1 MTAGTTFGKPVLRRE
16 DGRFLKGKGVY
27 VPDVV
32 LPGTAEAVVV
42 RSPHAHALIRD
53 LDVSE
58 ATVAPGVVAVVTARD
73 LSDTGVYRPYHKSP
87 PAFAD
92 LLQPLEKGH
101 DVPLLAAERVR
112 RVGEPVALVVAENRY
127 LAEDA
132 AGLVRVDY
140 EPLEPVVDAEAGLR
154 PDAPVIHEELGD
166 NVQSRVRVA
175 VGDPEGAMAAADHTA
190 TFRFTIRRQIGSPLG
205 PRAVLARFDPEE
217 RRLAVWSATQM
228 QHLARKVIG
237 GILGLAEDRIRVVC
251 PDMGGSFG
259 GGVYYEDILIP
270 YLARRIGRP
279 VRWVE
284 DRRENLVNAR
294 HARDQTHDV
303 EVGFDSRGRV
313 LALRDRILVDMGIAN
328 FYGLVVPYNTISH
341 LKSQYRIDNYEA
353 EATCVITN
361 KTPNAPARGAGR
373 VTAAFVIER
382 VLERVARRLDLDP
395 AEVRRINLIPSDA
408 MPFDTGV
415 PYRDGKP
422 SVYDSGDFP
431 AQLEMALEGIGY
443 HDFRARQARLRA
455 EGRCVGI
462 GIAAH
467 MEGTGFGPPE
477 SAIVRVD
484 GSGGVTILSGS
495 NNHGQSHETT
505 LAQVCADVLGVD
517 IDTITLRDGDTA
529 LIRHGGGT
537 FASRTAVTGS
547 MAVTGAAGKL
557 RQKAIEIAARLHGL
571 DAGGLTVIRGVIRD
585 GSTRIMTLADVARV
599 AGDEAGDLA
608 RPAVEACLEAIDSF
622 ASPTVTWASGTHV
635 VTLEVDRD
643 TGHVKLE
650 RYVIAHDAGNIIN
663 PAVVEGQIVGG
674 VVHGIGNA
682 LSEEAI
688 YDEAGNVLTSSFTD
702 YRLPRAID
710 VPPIEVLH
718 QEFPSALNE
727 LGIKGCGEGG
737 TVGAPAAIVNA
748 VEDALRPLDLRI
760 TEMPLQPEKL
770 LRYIHEAEAASRM
783 AGPQRSLTSSPTDR
797 TTGNSA

>member
-1 MTAGTTFGKPVLRRE
+1 MTAPTTFGKPVLRRE
-16 DGRFLKGKGVY
+16 DSRFLKGKGVY
-27 VPDVV
+27 VPDVK
-32 LPGTAEAVVV
+32 LPGAAEAVVV

-53 LDVSE
+53 PDVSE
-58 ATVAPGVVAVVTARD
+58 AAAAPGVIAVITARD
-73 LSDTGVYRPYHKSP
+73 LTDTGVYRPYHKSP
-87 PAFAD
+87 PAFSD

-132 AGLVRVDY
+132 AGLVRIDY
-140 EPLEPVVDAEAGLR
+140 EPLEPVLDAEAGLR
-154 PDAPVIHEELGD
+154 PEAPVIHEELGD
-166 NVQSRVRVA
+166 NVQSRVRVE
-175 VGDPEGAMAAADHTA
+175 VGDPEGAIAAADHTA

-217 RRLAVWSATQM
+217 GRLDVWSATQM

-284 DRRENLVNAR
+284 DRTENLVNAR
-294 HARDQTHDV
+294 HARDQIHEV
-303 EVGFDSRGRV
+303 EVGFDDRGRV

-382 VLERVARRLDLDP
+382 VLDRVARRLDLDP

-431 AQLEMALEGIGY
+431 AQFEMALEGIGY
-443 HDFRARQARLRA
+443 QQFRARQARLRA
-455 EGRCVGI
+455 EGRHVGI

-484 GSGGVTILSGS
+484 GTGAVTILSGS

-505 LAQVCADVLGVD
+505 LAQVCADALGVN

-547 MAVTGAAGKL
+547 MAVAGAATRL
-557 RQKAIEIAARLHGL
+557 RQKAIGLAARLHGL
-571 DAGGLTVIRGVIRD
+571 DAGGLTVVGGVIRD
-585 GSTRIMTLADVARV
+585 GSGARITTLAEVART
-599 AGDEAGDLA
+599 AGNGALPGKEA
-608 RPAVEACLEAIDSF
+608 RLEATGSF
-622 ASPTVTWASGTHV
+622 ASPTVTWASGTHA
-635 VTLEVDRD
+635 VTVEVDRD

-688 YDEAGNVLTSSFTD
+688 YDEAGNLLTGSFTD

-718 QEFPSALNE
+718 QEFPSALND

-770 LRYIHEAEAASRM
+770 LRYIHEAETAA
-783 AGPQRSLTSSPTDR
+783 PQD
-797 TTGNSA
+797 G

>member
-1 MTAGTTFGKPVLRRE
+1 MTAAKNFGKPILRRE
-16 DGRFLKGKGVY
+16 DSRFLKGRGIFVS
-27 VPDVV
+27 DIEA
-32 LPGTAEAVVV
+32 PGTAEAAIL
-42 RSPHAHALIRD
+42 RSPHAHALVRD

-58 ATVAPGVVAVVTARD
+58 ALASPGVVAIVTARD
-73 LSDTGVYRPYHKSP
+73 LTDTGIYRPYHKSP

-92 LLQPLEKGH
+92 LLNQLEKGH
-101 DVPLLAAERVR
+101 DVPLLAGGRVR
-112 RVGEPVALVVAENRY
+112 RVGEPIAVVVAEDRY

-132 AGLVRVDY
+132 ARLVGIDY
-140 EPLEPVVDAEAGLR
+140 EPLEPVLDPEAGLR
-154 PDAPVIHEELGD
+154 PGAPVIHDELGD
-166 NVQSRVRVA
+166 NVQSRVRMST
-175 VGDPEGAMAAADHTA
+175 GDPEEALAEADHSA

-205 PRAVLARFDPEE
+205 TRAVLARYEAAE
-217 RRLAVWSATQM
+217 GLTVWSATQM

-237 GILGLAEDRIRVVC
+237 GILGLAEDRIRVIC

-270 YLARRIGRP
+270 YVARRIGRP

-284 DRRENLVNAR
+284 DRAENLVNAR
-294 HARDQTHDV
+294 HARDQVHDV
-303 EVGFDSRGRV
+303 EVGFDNRGRI

-341 LKSQYRIDNYEA
+341 LPSQYRIENYEA

-382 VLERVARRLDLDP
+382 VLERIARQLEIDP
-395 AEVRRINLIPSDA
+395 ADVRRVNLIPSDA
-408 MPFDTGV
+408 MPYNTGV
-415 PYRDGKP
+415 PYRDGNP

-431 AQLEMALEGIGY
+431 AQFEMALQAIGY
-443 HDFRARQARLRA
+443 QDFRVRQERLRA
-455 EGRCVGI
+455 EGRHVGI

-467 MEGTGFGPPE
+467 VEGTGFGPPE

-484 GSGGVTILSGS
+484 GAGQVTILSGS

-505 LAQVCADVLGVD
+505 LAQVCADALGVD
-517 IDTITLRDGDTA
+517 IGTITLQDGDTA
-529 LIRHGGGT
+529 LIGQGGGT

-547 MAVTGAAGKL
+547 MAVAGAARKL
-557 RQKAIEIAARLHGL
+557 RRKAIRIAARRFGV
-571 DAGGLTVIRGVIRD
+571 DARQLTIIDGAIRD
-585 GSTRIMTLADVARV
+585 GSGSRVTTLAEVARI
-599 AGDEAGDLA
+599 AGKEPGGQPSDCPGPSD
-608 RPAVEACLEAIDSF
+608 VEASLEATDLF

-635 VTLEVDRD
+635 VILEVDRD
-643 TGHVKLE
+643 TGQVTLE
-650 RYVIAHDAGNIIN
+650 RYVIVHDAGNIIN

-688 YDEAGNVLTSSFTD
+688 YDGAGNLITNSFVD
-702 YRLPRAID
+702 YRLPRAQD
-710 VPPIEVLH
+710 VPPIEVHH
-718 QEFPSALNE
+718 QEFPSLLND

-748 VEDALRPLDLRI
+748 VEDALQPLDLRV
-760 TEMPLQPEKL
+760 TELPLQPEKL
-770 LRYIHEAEAASRM
+770 LRYIHEAEQRPHT
-783 AGPQRSLTSSPTDR
+783 AGRRDS
-797 TTGNSA
+797 

>member
-1 MTAGTTFGKPVLRRE
+1 MSVEPSFGTSVRRRE
-16 DGRFLKGKGVY
+16 DDRFLAGKARYIADVRL
-27 VPDVV
+27 PDT
-32 LPGTAEAVVV
+32 LEAVIK
-42 RSPHAHALIRD
+42 RSPHAHAGIRSI
-53 LDVSE
+53 DVS
-58 ATVAPGVVAVVTARD
+58 AARRAPGVVDVITAGD
-73 LSDTGVYRPYHKSP
+73 LTDVGVYRPYHRSP
-87 PAFAD
+87 AAFAD
-92 LLQPLEKGH
+92 LLQPLEKAH
-101 DVPLLAAERVR
+101 DVPLLAGDRVR
-112 RVGEPVALVVAENRY
+112 RVGEPIALVVAEDRY

-132 AGLVRVDY
+132 ERLIRIDY
-140 EPLEPVVDAEAGLR
+140 DVLAPVLDPEAGLD
-154 PDAPVIHEELGD
+154 PDAPVIHAELGD
-166 NVQSRVRVA
+166 NVQSRVSVA
-175 VGDPEGAMAAADHTA
+175 VGDADRALAAAEHTA
-190 TFRFTIRRQIGSPLG
+190 AFRFTIRRQIGSPLG
-205 PRAVLARFDPEE
+205 PRGVLARFDPAEDG
-217 RRLAVWSATQM
+217 LTVWSATQM

-237 GILGLAEDRIRVVC
+237 GILGLAEDRVRVIC

-279 VRWVE
+279 VRWIE
-284 DRRENLVNAR
+284 DRTENLVNAR
-294 HARDQTHDV
+294 HARDQIHDV
-303 EVGFDSRGRV
+303 EVGFDRRGRV
-313 LALRDRILVDMGIAN
+313 LALRDRFLVDMGIAN

-341 LKSQYRIDNYEA
+341 LRSQYRIDDYQA

-382 VLERVARRLDLDP
+382 VMERVARRLDLDP
-395 AEVRRINLIPSDA
+395 AEVRRINLIPVDA

-415 PYRDGKP
+415 PYRDGNP

-431 AQLEMALEGIGY
+431 AQFEMAMQAIGY
-443 HDFRARQARLRA
+443 RDFRARQARLRA
-455 EGRCVGI
+455 EGRHVGI
-462 GIAAH
+462 GISAH

-484 GSGGVTILSGS
+484 GSGAVTILSGS

-505 LAQVCADVLGVD
+505 LAQVCADALGVD

-529 LIRHGGGT
+529 LIRQGGGT

-547 MAVTGAAGKL
+547 MAVAGAAAKL
-557 RQKAIEIAARLHGL
+557 RRKAIEIAARLHGV
-571 DAGGLTVIRGVIRD
+571 DAAGLTVIGGVIRD
-585 GSTRIMTLADVARV
+585 GAGARITTLAEVARS
-599 AGDEAGDLA
+599 AGDRAPPGG
-608 RPAVEACLEAIDSF
+608 EACLEAIDSF
-622 ASPTVTWASGTHV
+622 ASPTVTWASGTHA

-682 LSEEAI
+682 LSEEAV
-688 YDEAGNVLTSSFTD
+688 YDEAGNPLTGSFAD

-718 QEFPSALNE
+718 QEFPSPLNE

-737 TVGAPAAIVNA
+737 TVGAPAAIINA
-748 VEDALRPLDLRI
+748 IEDALRPLDLRI

-770 LRYIHEAEAASRM
+770 LRAIRVAS
-783 AGPQRSLTSSPTDR
+783 G
-797 TTGNSA
+797 

>member
-1 MTAGTTFGKPVLRRE
+1 MTRSPSFGKPVLRRE
-16 DGRFLKGKGVY
+16 DERFLKGTACFVSDIRL
-27 VPDVV
+27 PDI
-32 LPGTAEAVVV
+32 LEAVVK
-42 RSPHAHALIRD
+42 RSPHAHALIRSI
-53 LDVSE
+53 DVS
-58 ATVAPGVVAVVTARD
+58 AALRAPGVVDVVTAAD
-73 LSDTGVYRPYHKSP
+73 LTDVGTYRPYHRSP
-87 PAFAD
+87 AAFAD
-92 LLQPLEKGH
+92 LLLPVEKAH
-101 DVPLLAAERVR
+101 DVPLLAGERVR
-112 RVGEPVALVVAENRY
+112 RVGEPIALVVAENRY

-132 AGLVRVDY
+132 ERLISIDY
-140 EPLEPVVDAEAGLR
+140 EPLDPVLDPESGLH
-154 PDAPVIHEELGD
+154 PDAPVIHDELGN
-166 NVQSRVRVA
+166 NVQSRVSVA
-175 VGDPEGAMAAADHTA
+175 VGDVDVALGTAEHTA
-190 TFRFTIRRQIGSPLG
+190 AFRFTIRRQIGSPLG
-205 PRAVLARFDPEE
+205 TRAVLARFDPESDE
-217 RRLAVWSATQM
+217 LTVWSATQM

-237 GILGLAEDRIRVVC
+237 GILGLAEDRIRVIC

-279 VRWVE
+279 VRWIE
-284 DRRENLVNAR
+284 DRAENLVNAR
-294 HARDQTHDV
+294 HARDQIHDV
-303 EVGFDSRGRV
+303 EAGFDRRGRI

-341 LKSQYRIDNYEA
+341 LRSQYRIDNYEA

-431 AQLEMALEGIGY
+431 AQLEMALEAIGY
-443 HDFRARQARLRA
+443 EDFRTRQAGSRA
-455 EGRCVGI
+455 EGRHVGI

-477 SAIVRVD
+477 GAIVRVD
-484 GSGGVTILSGS
+484 GTGAVTILSGS

-505 LAQVCADVLGVD
+505 LAQVCADALGVD
-517 IDTITLRDGDTA
+517 IDSISLRDGDTA
-529 LIRHGGGT
+529 LISQGGGT

-547 MAVTGAAGKL
+547 MAIDGAARKL
-557 RQKAIEIAARLHGL
+557 RDKAIGIAARIHGL
-571 DAGGLTVIRGVIRD
+571 DPSLLTIVDGAVRD
-585 GSTRIMTLADVARV
+585 GSGREIMTLAEVARTGHRIPG
-599 AGDEAGDLA
+599 ADSSQGTEAG
-608 RPAVEACLEAIDSF
+608 LEAINYF
-622 ASPTVTWASGTHV
+622 ASPTVTWSSGTHIATV
-635 VTLEVDRD
+635 EVDRD
-643 TGHVKLE
+643 TGHVTLD
-650 RYVIAHDAGNIIN
+650 RYVIVHDAGNIIN

-688 YDEAGNVLTSSFTD
+688 YDEVGNLQTSSFVD
-702 YRLPRAID
+702 YRLPRALD
-710 VPPIEVLH
+710 VPPIEVHH
-718 QEFPSALNE
+718 QEFPTPLNE

-748 VEDALRPLDLRI
+748 VEDALHPLDLRI

-770 LRYIHEAEAASRM
+770 LRYIRTAEAA
-783 AGPQRSLTSSPTDR
+783 A
-797 TTGNSA
+797 SALRRRFGLGEC

>member
-1 MTAGTTFGKPVLRRE
+1 MTAPTTFGKPVLRRE
-16 DGRFLKGKGVY
+16 DSRFLKGKGVY
-27 VPDVV
+27 VPDVA

-58 ATVAPGVVAVVTARD
+58 ASAAPGVVAVIAARD
-73 LSDTGVYRPYHKSP
+73 LTDTGVYRPYHKSP

-112 RVGEPVALVVAENRY
+112 RVGEPVALVVAESRY

-140 EPLEPVVDAEAGLR
+140 ERLEPVLDAEAGLR

-166 NVQSRVRVA
+166 NVQSRVKVE

-205 PRAVLARFDPEE
+205 TRAVLARLDPEE
-217 RRLAVWSATQM
+217 GRLDVWSATQM

-237 GILGLAEDRIRVVC
+237 GILGLAEDSIRVVC

-270 YLARRIGRP
+270 YLARRLGRP
-279 VRWVE
+279 VRWTE

-294 HARDQTHDV
+294 HARDQIHDV
-303 EVGFDSRGRV
+303 EVGFDDRGRL

-341 LKSQYRIDNYEA
+341 LRSQYRIDNYEA

-382 VLERVARRLDLDP
+382 VLDRVARRLDLDP
-395 AEVRRINLIPSDA
+395 AEVRRTNLIPSDA

-431 AQLEMALEGIGY
+431 AQFEMALEGIGY
-443 HDFRARQARLRA
+443 QQFRARQARLRA
-455 EGRCVGI
+455 EGRHVGI

-484 GSGGVTILSGS
+484 GSGDVTILSGS

-505 LAQVCADVLGVD
+505 LAQVCADALGVD
-517 IDTITLRDGDTA
+517 IDTISLRDGDTA

-547 MAVTGAAGKL
+547 MAVAGAATRL
-557 RQKAIEIAARLHGL
+557 RQKAIGLAARLHGL
-571 DAGGLTVIRGVIRD
+571 DAGGLTVVGGVIRD
-585 GSTRIMTLADVARV
+585 GSGARITTLAEVART
-599 AGDEAGDLA
+599 AGNGALPGKET
-608 RPAVEACLEAIDSF
+608 RLEATGSF
-622 ASPTVTWASGTHV
+622 ASPTVTWASGTHA
-635 VTLEVDRD
+635 VTVEVDRD

-688 YDEAGNVLTSSFTD
+688 YDDAGNLLTAGFTD
-702 YRLPRAID
+702 YRLPKAID

-718 QEFPSALNE
+718 QEFPSALND

-770 LRYIHEAEAASRM
+770 LRYIHEAETAA
-783 AGPQRSLTSSPTDR
+783 PQD
-797 TTGNSA
+797 G

>member
-1 MTAGTTFGKPVLRRE
+1 MRNGATFGRPVLRRE
-16 DGRFLKGKGVY
+16 DSRFLKGKGVY
-27 VPDVV
+27 VPDVR
-32 LPGTAEAVVV
+32 LPDTAEAVVN
-42 RSPHAHALIRD
+42 RSPHAHALIRHVD
-53 LDVSE
+53 ISE
-58 ATVAPGVVAVVTARD
+58 AAVAPGVVAVITADD
-73 LSDTGVYRPYHKSP
+73 LTDTGVYRPYHKSP
-87 PAFAD
+87 PAFAN

-101 DVPLLAAERVR
+101 DVPLLASGRVR
-112 RVGEPVALVVAENRY
+112 RVGEPVALVVAEDRY

-132 AGLVRVDY
+132 AGLIRVDY
-140 EPLEPVVDAEAGLR
+140 EPLEPVLDPESGLR
-154 PDAPVIHEELGD
+154 PEAPVIHDELGN
-166 NVQSRVRVA
+166 NVQSRVRVV
-175 VGDPEGAMAAADHTA
+175 VGDPEGAMAAADYTA
-190 TFRFTIRRQIGSPLG
+190 RFRFTVRRQIGSPLG
-205 PRAVLARFDPEE
+205 PRAVLARFDPVEG
-217 RRLAVWSATQM
+217 LTVWSATQM

-237 GILGLAEDRIRVVC
+237 GILGLAEDRIRVIC

-270 YLARRIGRP
+270 YLARRVGRP

-284 DRRENLVNAR
+284 DRTENLVNAR
-294 HARDQTHDV
+294 HARDQVHDV
-303 EVGFDSRGRV
+303 EVGFDSRGRL

-353 EATCVITN
+353 AATCVITN

-395 AEVRRINLIPSDA
+395 ADVRRVNLIPADA

-431 AQLEMALEGIGY
+431 AQLEMALEAIGY
-443 HDFRARQARLRA
+443 QEFRARQARLRA
-455 EGRCVGI
+455 EGRHVGI

-484 GSGGVTILSGS
+484 GSGAVTILSGS

-505 LAQVCADVLGVD
+505 LAQVCADALGVD
-517 IDTITLRDGDTA
+517 IDMISLRDGDTA
-529 LIRHGGGT
+529 LIRQGGGT

-547 MAVTGAAGKL
+547 MAVARAARKL
-557 RQKAIEIAARLHGL
+557 REKAIEIAARLHGVE
-571 DAGGLTVIRGVIRD
+571 AAGLTVVGGVIRD
-585 GSTRIMTLADVARV
+585 GAGARITTLA
-599 AGDEAGDLA
+599 ELA
-608 RPAVEACLEAIDSF
+608 RTTGYGERPGGKAGLEAMDSF

-643 TGHVKLE
+643 TGQVQLE

-682 LSEEAI
+682 LSEEAV
-688 YDEAGNVLTSSFTD
+688 YDEAGNLLSGSFVD

-710 VPPIEVLH
+710 VPPIEVHH
-718 QEFPSALNE
+718 QEFPSGLND

-737 TVGAPAAIVNA
+737 TVGAPAAIANA

-770 LRYIHEAEAASRM
+770 LRYIHQAEAAARQGQE
-783 AGPQRSLTSSPTDR
+783 A
-797 TTGNSA
+797 

>member
-1 MTAGTTFGKPVLRRE
+1 MTVATTFGKPILRRE
-16 DGRFLKGKGVY
+16 DSRFLKGQGIFVSDIE
-27 VPDVV
+27 V
-32 LPGTAEAVVV
+32 PGTAEAAIL
-42 RSPHAHALIRD
+42 RSSRAHALIKN

-58 ATVAPGVVAVVTARD
+58 ALASPGVVAIVTAHD
-73 LSDTGVYRPYHKSP
+73 LTDTGTYRPYHKSP

-92 LLQPLEKGH
+92 LLNPLEKGH
-101 DVPLLAAERVR
+101 DVPLLAGDRVR
-112 RVGEPVALVVAENRY
+112 RVGEPIAVVVAEDRY

-132 AGLVRVDY
+132 ARLVGIDY
-140 EPLEPVVDAEAGLR
+140 EPLEPVLDPEAGLR
-154 PDAPVIHEELGD
+154 PGAPVIHDELGD
-166 NVQSRVRVA
+166 NVQSRVRMST
-175 VGDPEGAMAAADHTA
+175 GDPEKAIAEADHSA
-190 TFRFTIRRQIGSPLG
+190 AFRFTIRRQIGSPLG
-205 PRAVLARFDPEE
+205 TRAVLARYEAGE
-217 RRLAVWSATQM
+217 GLTVWSATQM

-237 GILGLAEDRIRVVC
+237 GILGLAEDRVRVIC

-270 YLARRIGRP
+270 YVARRIGRP

-284 DRRENLVNAR
+284 DRAENLVNAR
-294 HARDQTHDV
+294 HARDQIHDV
-303 EVGFDSRGRV
+303 EVGFDNQGRI

-341 LKSQYRIDNYEA
+341 LPSQYRIENYEA

-382 VLERVARRLDLDP
+382 VLERIARQLEIDP
-395 AEVRRINLIPSDA
+395 ADVRRVNLIPSDA
-408 MPFDTGV
+408 MPYNTGV
-415 PYRDGKP
+415 PYRDGNP

-431 AQLEMALEGIGY
+431 AQFEMALQAIRY
-443 HDFRARQARLRA
+443 QDFRIRQERLRA
-455 EGRCVGI
+455 EDLHVGI

-467 MEGTGFGPPE
+467 VEGTGFGPPE

-484 GSGGVTILSGS
+484 GAGQVTILSGS

-505 LAQVCADVLGVD
+505 LAQVCADALGVD
-517 IDTITLRDGDTA
+517 IGTISLQDGDTA
-529 LIRHGGGT
+529 LIGQGGGT

-547 MAVTGAAGKL
+547 MAVAGAARKL
-557 RQKAIEIAARLHGL
+557 RRKAIRIAARRFGV
-571 DAGGLTVIRGVIRD
+571 DARRLTIADGAIRD
-585 GSTRIMTLADVARV
+585 GSGSRVTTLAEVARIV
-599 AGDEAGDLA
+599 GKEPGGQPSDCPG
-608 RPAVEACLEAIDSF
+608 PSGVEASLEAMDLF

-635 VTLEVDRD
+635 VVLEVDRD

-650 RYVIAHDAGNIIN
+650 RYVIVHDAGNIIN

-688 YDEAGNVLTSSFTD
+688 YDGAGNLITTSFVD
-702 YRLPRAID
+702 YRLPRAQDI
-710 VPPIEVLH
+710 PPIEVHH
-718 QEFPSALNE
+718 QEFPSLLND

-748 VEDALRPLDLRI
+748 VEDALHPLDLRI
-760 TEMPLQPEKL
+760 TELPLQPEKL
-770 LRYIHEAEAASRM
+770 LRYIHEAE
-783 AGPQRSLTSSPTDR
+783 RSARIGRPT
-797 TTGNSA
+797 GS

>member
-1 MTAGTTFGKPVLRRE
+1 MRAGATFGRPVLRRE

-27 VPDVV
+27 VPDVR
-32 LPGTAEAVVV
+32 LPDTAEAVVK
-42 RSPHAHALIRD
+42 RSPHAHALIRHID
-53 LDVSE
+53 ISE
-58 ATVAPGVVAVVTARD
+58 AAAAPGVVAVITADD
-73 LSDTGVYRPYHKSP
+73 LTDTGVYRPYHKSP
-87 PAFAD
+87 PAFAN

-101 DVPLLAAERVR
+101 DVPLLAAGRVR

-132 AGLVRVDY
+132 AGLIRVDY
-140 EPLEPVVDAEAGLR
+140 EPLDPVLDPEAGLR
-154 PDAPVIHEELGD
+154 PEAPVIHDELGD
-166 NVQSRVRVA
+166 NVQSRVGVA
-175 VGDPEGAMAAADHTA
+175 VGDPAGAMAAADHTA
-190 TFRFTIRRQIGSPLG
+190 RFRFTIRRQIGSPLG
-205 PRAVLARFDPEE
+205 PRAVLARFDPVEG
-217 RRLAVWSATQM
+217 LTVWSATQM

-237 GILGLAEDRIRVVC
+237 GILGLAENRIRVIC

-284 DRRENLVNAR
+284 DRTENLVNAR
-294 HARDQTHDV
+294 HARDQVHDV
-303 EVGFDSRGRV
+303 DVGFDDQGRV

-395 AEVRRINLIPSDA
+395 ADVRRINLIPADA

-431 AQLEMALEGIGY
+431 AQLEMALEAIGY
-443 HDFRARQARLRA
+443 QEFRARQARLRA
-455 EGRCVGI
+455 EGRHVGI

-484 GSGGVTILSGS
+484 GSGAVTILSGS

-505 LAQVCADVLGVD
+505 LAQVCADALGVD
-517 IDTITLRDGDTA
+517 IETISLRDGDTA
-529 LIRHGGGT
+529 LIRQGGGT

-547 MAVTGAAGKL
+547 MAVAGAARKL
-557 RQKAIEIAARLHGL
+557 RKKATEMAAHLHGVEV
-571 DAGGLTVIRGVIRD
+571 DELTVTGGVIRD
-585 GSTRIMTLADVARV
+585 GAGARITTLAEVARTTGDGGR
-599 AGDEAGDLA
+599 AGGRAG
-608 RPAVEACLEAIDSF
+608 LEATDSF
-622 ASPTVTWASGTHV
+622 ASPTVTWASGTHA

-643 TGHVKLE
+643 TGQVKLE

-682 LSEEAI
+682 LSEEAV
-688 YDEAGNVLTSSFTD
+688 YDEAGNLLSGSFVD

-710 VPPIEVLH
+710 VPPIEVHH
-718 QEFPSALNE
+718 QEFPSGLND

-737 TVGAPAAIVNA
+737 TVGAPAAIANA

-770 LRYIHEAEAASRM
+770 LRYIHQAEAARQVQE
-783 AGPQRSLTSSPTDR
+783 A
-797 TTGNSA
+797 

>member
-1 MTAGTTFGKPVLRRE
+1 MTARTTFGRPILRRE
-16 DGRFLKGKGVY
+16 DSRFLKGKGVY
-27 VPDVV
+27 VPDIG
-32 LPGTAEAVVV
+32 LPGTAEAVVK

-58 ATVAPGVVAVVTARD
+58 AAAAPGVVAVITARD
-73 LSDTGVYRPYHKSP
+73 LTDTGIYRPYHKSP
-87 PAFAD
+87 AAFAD
-92 LLQPLEKGH
+92 LLKPLEKGH
-101 DVPLLAAERVR
+101 DVPLLAAGRVR
-112 RVGEPVALVVAENRY
+112 RVGEPIALVAAENRY

-132 AGLVRVDY
+132 AGLIRVDY
-140 EPLEPVVDAEAGLR
+140 EPLEPVLDPEAGLR
-154 PDAPVIHEELGD
+154 PGAPVIHEELGD
-166 NVQSRVRVA
+166 NVQSRVRA
-175 VGDPEGAMAAADHTA
+175 ATGDPEGAMATADHTA

-217 RRLAVWSATQM
+217 GLTVWSATQM

-237 GILGLAEDRIRVVC
+237 GILEMAEDRIRVIC

-279 VRWVE
+279 VRWIE
-284 DRRENLVNAR
+284 DRTENLVNAR
-294 HARDQTHDV
+294 HARDQVHDV

-341 LKSQYRIDNYEA
+341 LRSQYRIDNYEA
-353 EATCVITN
+353 QATCVITN

-395 AEVRRINLIPSDA
+395 ADVRRINLIPSDA

-431 AQLEMALEGIGY
+431 AQLEMALEAIGY
-443 HDFRARQARLRA
+443 EEFRARQARLRA
-455 EGRCVGI
+455 EGRHVGI

-484 GSGGVTILSGS
+484 GSGAVTILCGS

-505 LAQVCADVLGVD
+505 LAQVCADALGVD
-517 IDTITLRDGDTA
+517 IDTISLRDGDTA
-529 LIRHGGGT
+529 LIRQGGGT

-547 MAVTGAAGKL
+547 MAVAGAAGKL
-557 RQKAIEIAARLHGL
+557 RQKAIDIAARLHGL
-571 DAGGLTVIRGVIRD
+571 DAGGLTVIGGVIRD
-585 GSTRIMTLADVARV
+585 GAGTRITTLAEVAR
-599 AGDEAGDLA
+599 APGDEVGVRAPPDREA
-608 RPAVEACLEAIDSF
+608 RLDAIDSF
-622 ASPTVTWASGTHV
+622 ASPTVTWASGTHI

-643 TGHVKLE
+643 TGHVALD

-682 LSEEAI
+682 LSEEAV
-688 YDEAGNVLTSSFTD
+688 YDEAGNLLTSSFVD
-702 YRLPRAID
+702 YRLPRAVD
-710 VPPIEVLH
+710 VPPIEVRH
-718 QEFPSALNE
+718 QEFPSPLNE

-770 LRYIHEAEAASRM
+770 LRCIREAEAAART
-783 AGPQRSLTSSPTDR
+783 AG
-797 TTGNSA
+797 

>member
-1 MTAGTTFGKPVLRRE
+1 MTARKTFGKPILRRE

-27 VPDVV
+27 VPDVR

-53 LDVSE
+53 IDVSE
-58 ATVAPGVVAVVTARD
+58 AAAAPGVVAVITARD
-73 LSDTGVYRPYHKSP
+73 LTDTGVYRPYHKSP

-140 EPLEPVVDAEAGLR
+140 EPLEPVLDAEAGLR
-154 PDAPVIHEELGD
+154 SDAPVIHEELGD
-166 NVQSRVRVA
+166 NVQSRVRVE
-175 VGDPEGAMAAADHTA
+175 VGEPEVAMAAADHTA
-190 TFRFTIRRQIGSPLG
+190 AFRFTIRRQIGSPLG
-205 PRAVLARFDPEE
+205 TRAVLARFDPEE
-217 RRLAVWSATQM
+217 GCLAVWSATQM

-237 GILGLAEDRIRVVC
+237 GILRLAEDRIRVVC

-270 YLARRIGRP
+270 YLARRLGRP
-279 VRWVE
+279 VCWTE

-294 HARDQTHDV
+294 HARDQIHDV
-303 EVGFDSRGRV
+303 EVGFDDRGRV
-313 LALRDRILVDMGIAN
+313 TVLRDRILVDMGIAN

-455 EGRCVGI
+455 EGRYVGI

-484 GSGGVTILSGS
+484 GTGAVTILSGS

-505 LAQVCADVLGVD
+505 LAQVCADALGVD
-517 IDTITLRDGDTA
+517 IETISLRDGDTA

-547 MAVTGAAGKL
+547 MAVARAAAEL
-557 RQKAIEIAARLHGL
+557 RQRAIEIAARLHGL
-571 DAGGLTVIRGVIRD
+571 DARGLTVVGGVIRD
-585 GSTRIMTLADVARV
+585 GSGAPITTLAEVARR
-599 AGDEAGDLA
+599 AGDGTGDGASPGEDA
-608 RPAVEACLEAIDSF
+608 RLEAIGSF
-622 ASPTVTWASGTHV
+622 ASPTVTWASGTHA

-643 TGHVKLE
+643 TGNVRLE

-682 LSEEAI
+682 LSEEAV
-688 YDEAGNVLTSSFTD
+688 YDDAGNLLTGSFTD

-770 LRYIHEAEAASRM
+770 LRYIHEAE
-783 AGPQRSLTSSPTDR
+783 TESSELP
-797 TTGNSA
+797 

>member
-1 MTAGTTFGKPVLRRE
+1 MTARPTFGRPVLRRE
-16 DGRFLKGKGVY
+16 DSRFLKGKGVY
-27 VPDVV
+27 VPDVG
-32 LPGTAEAVVV
+32 LPGTAEAVVK

-53 LDVSE
+53 LDISE
-58 ATVAPGVVAVVTARD
+58 AAGAPGVVAVITARD
-73 LSDTGVYRPYHKSP
+73 LTDTGIYRPYHNSP
-87 PAFAD
+87 PAFAN
-92 LLQPLEKGH
+92 LLKPLEKGH
-101 DVPLLAAERVR
+101 DVPLLAAGRVR
-112 RVGEPVALVVAENRY
+112 RVGEPIALVVAENRY

-132 AGLVRVDY
+132 AGLIRVDY
-140 EPLEPVVDAEAGLR
+140 EPLEPVLDPEAGLR
-154 PDAPVIHEELGD
+154 PEAPVIHEELGD
-166 NVQSRVRVA
+166 NTQSGVRVVA
-175 VGDPEGAMAAADHTA
+175 GDPDGAMAAADHRA

-217 RRLAVWSATQM
+217 GLTVWSATQM

-237 GILGLAEDRIRVVC
+237 GILGLAEDRIRVIC

-270 YLARRIGRP
+270 YLARRVGRP
-279 VRWVE
+279 VRWIE
-284 DRRENLVNAR
+284 DRTENLVNAR
-294 HARDQTHDV
+294 HARDQVHDV

-341 LKSQYRIDNYEA
+341 LRSQYRIDNYEA

-431 AQLEMALEGIGY
+431 AQLEMALEAIGY
-443 HDFRARQARLRA
+443 QDFRARQARLRA
-455 EGRCVGI
+455 EGRHVGI

-484 GSGGVTILSGS
+484 GSGAVTILSGS

-505 LAQVCADVLGVD
+505 LAQVCADALGVD
-517 IDTITLRDGDTA
+517 IDTISLRDGDTA
-529 LIRHGGGT
+529 LIRQGGGT

-547 MAVTGAAGKL
+547 MAVAGAAGKL
-557 RQKAIEIAARLHGL
+557 RQKVIEIAARRHGL
-571 DAGGLTVIRGVIRD
+571 DAGGLTVIDGVIRD
-585 GSTRIMTLADVARV
+585 GSGVRITTLAEVART
-599 AGDEAGDLA
+599 AGNEAGDGEPTGGKA
-608 RPAVEACLEAIDSF
+608 RLEAIDSF
-622 ASPTVTWASGTHV
+622 ASPTVTWASGTHI

-643 TGHVKLE
+643 TGQVELD

-688 YDEAGNVLTSSFTD
+688 YDEAGNLLTASFVD
-702 YRLPRAID
+702 YRLPRAIE
-710 VPPIEVLH
+710 VPPIEVHH
-718 QEFPSALNE
+718 QEFPSPLNE

-737 TVGAPAAIVNA
+737 TVGAPAAIANA

-770 LRYIHEAEAASRM
+770 LKYIYEAEAAAAHSR
-783 AGPQRSLTSSPTDR
+783 
-797 TTGNSA
+797 N

>member
-1 MTAGTTFGKPVLRRE
+1 MTALTAFGRPVLRRE
-16 DGRFLKGKGVY
+16 DGRFLRGEGVY
-27 VPDVV
+27 VPDIE
-32 LPGTAEAVVV
+32 LPGAAEAVVK

-58 ATVAPGVVAVVTARD
+58 AARAPGVVAVITARD
-73 LSDTGVYRPYHKSP
+73 LTDTGIYRPYHKSP

-92 LLQPLEKGH
+92 LLKPLEKGH
-101 DVPLLAAERVR
+101 DVPLLAAGRVR
-112 RVGEPVALVVAENRY
+112 RVGEPIALVVAENRY

-132 AGLVRVDY
+132 AGLIRVDY
-140 EPLEPVVDAEAGLR
+140 EPLEPVLDPEAGLR
-154 PDAPVIHEELGD
+154 PGAPIIHEELGD

-175 VGDPEGAMAAADHTA
+175 AGDPEGAMAAADHTA

-205 PRAVLARFDPEE
+205 PRAVLARFDPEKG
-217 RRLAVWSATQM
+217 LTVWSATQM
-228 QHLARKVIG
+228 QHLTRKVIG
-237 GILGLAEDRIRVVC
+237 GILRMAEDRIRVIC

-279 VRWVE
+279 VRWIE
-284 DRRENLVNAR
+284 DRTENLVNAR
-294 HARDQTHDV
+294 HARDQVHDV

-313 LALRDRILVDMGIAN
+313 IALRDRILVDMGIAN

-341 LKSQYRIDNYEA
+341 LRSQYRIDNYEA
-353 EATCVITN
+353 QATCVITN

-382 VLERVARRLDLDP
+382 VLERVARRLGLDP
-395 AEVRRINLIPSDA
+395 ADVRRINLIPSDA

-431 AQLEMALEGIGY
+431 AQLEMALEAIGY
-443 HDFRARQARLRA
+443 EDFRARQARLRA
-455 EGRCVGI
+455 EGRHVGI

-484 GSGGVTILSGS
+484 GSGAVTILCGS

-505 LAQVCADVLGVD
+505 LAQVCADALGMD
-517 IDTITLRDGDTA
+517 IDTISLRDGDTA
-529 LIRHGGGT
+529 LIRQGGGT

-547 MAVTGAAGKL
+547 MAVAGAAGKL
-557 RQKAIEIAARLHGL
+557 RQKAIDIAARLHGL
-571 DAGGLTVIRGVIRD
+571 DAGGLTVIGGVIRD
-585 GSTRIMTLADVARV
+585 GAGTRITTLAEVARTT
-599 AGDEAGDLA
+599 GDEAGVRAPPGREA
-608 RPAVEACLEAIDSF
+608 RLEAIDSF
-622 ASPTVTWASGTHV
+622 ASPTVTWASGTHI

-643 TGHVKLE
+643 TGHVTLD

-682 LSEEAI
+682 LSEEAV
-688 YDEAGNVLTSSFTD
+688 YDEAGNLLTAGFVD
-702 YRLPRAID
+702 YRLPRAVD

-718 QEFPSALNE
+718 QEFRSPLNE

-737 TVGAPAAIVNA
+737 TVGAPAAIANA

-770 LRYIHEAEAASRM
+770 LRRIREAEAA
-783 AGPQRSLTSSPTDR
+783 AR
-797 TTGNSA
+797 TVT

>member
-1 MTAGTTFGKPVLRRE
+1 MRTGTVFGRPVLRRE
-16 DGRFLKGKGVY
+16 DSRFLKGKGVY
-27 VPDVV
+27 VPDVR
-32 LPGTAEAVVV
+32 LPDTAEAVVK
-42 RSPHAHALIRD
+42 RSPHAHALIGHID
-53 LDVSE
+53 ISE
-58 ATVAPGVVAVVTARD
+58 AAAAPGVVAVITADD
-73 LSDTGVYRPYHKSP
+73 LTDTGVYRPYHKSP

-101 DVPLLAAERVR
+101 DVPLLAAGRVG
-112 RVGEPVALVVAENRY
+112 RVGEPVALVVAEDRY

-132 AGLVRVDY
+132 ARLIRVDY
-140 EPLEPVVDAEAGLR
+140 EPLEPVLDPEAGLR
-154 PDAPVIHEELGD
+154 PEAPVIHDELGD
-166 NVQSRVRVA
+166 NVQSRVGVV
-175 VGDPEGAMAAADHTA
+175 VGDPDGAMSAADHTA
-190 TFRFTIRRQIGSPLG
+190 GFRFTIRRQIGSPLG
-205 PRAVLARFDPEE
+205 PRAVLARFDPVEG
-217 RRLAVWSATQM
+217 LTVWSATQM

-237 GILGLAEDRIRVVC
+237 GILGVAEDRIRVIC

-270 YLARRIGRP
+270 YLARRVGRP

-284 DRRENLVNAR
+284 DRTENLVNAR
-294 HARDQTHDV
+294 HARDQVHDV
-303 EVGFDSRGRV
+303 EVGFDSRGRL

-353 EATCVITN
+353 AATCVITN

-395 AEVRRINLIPSDA
+395 ADVRRINLIPADA

-431 AQLEMALEGIGY
+431 AQLEMALEAIGY
-443 HDFRARQARLRA
+443 QEFRARQARLRA
-455 EGRCVGI
+455 EGRHVGI
-462 GIAAH
+462 GISAH

-484 GSGGVTILSGS
+484 GSGAVTILSGS

-505 LAQVCADVLGVD
+505 LAQVCADALGVD
-517 IDTITLRDGDTA
+517 IERISLRDGDTA
-529 LIRHGGGT
+529 LIRQGGGT

-547 MAVTGAAGKL
+547 MAVAGAARKL
-557 RQKAIEIAARLHGL
+557 RKKAIEMAAHIRGVEV
-571 DAGGLTVIRGVIRD
+571 DGLTVIGGVIRD
-585 GSTRIMTLADVARV
+585 GAGARITTLAELAQTTGDGERTGGR
-599 AGDEAGDLA
+599 AG
-608 RPAVEACLEAIDSF
+608 LEAMDSF

-643 TGHVKLE
+643 TGQVELE

-682 LSEEAI
+682 LSEEAV
-688 YDEAGNVLTSSFTD
+688 YDEAGNLLSGSFVD

-710 VPPIEVLH
+710 VPPIEVHH
-718 QEFPSALNE
+718 QEFPSGLND

-748 VEDALRPLDLRI
+748 VEDALRPLDLCI

-770 LRYIHEAEAASRM
+770 LRYIREAEAASRGQASWM
-783 AGPQRSLTSSPTDR
+783 ERW
-797 TTGNSA
+797 

>member
-27 VPDVV
+27 VSDIR
-32 LPGTAEAVVV
+32 LQGTLEAVVK
-42 RSPHAHALIRD
+42 RSPHAHALVRNV
-53 LDVSE
+53 DVSE
-58 ATVAPGVVAVVTARD
+58 ALRAPGVVEVITARD
-73 LSDTGVYRPYHKSP
+73 LSDTGIYRPYHKSP
-87 PAFAD
+87 TAFAE
-92 LLQPLEKGH
+92 LLRPLEKGH
-101 DVPLLAAERVR
+101 DVPLLARERVR
-112 RVGEPVALVVAENRY
+112 RVGEPIALIVAENRY

-132 AGLVRVDY
+132 EHLIRVDY
-140 EPLEPVVDAEAGLR
+140 EPLEPVLDPEAGLR
-154 PDAPVIHEELGD
+154 SGAPVIHEELGD
-166 NVQSRVRVA
+166 NVQSRVAVT
-175 VGDPEGAMAAADHTA
+175 VGDVDRALAAADHTA
-190 TFRFTIRRQIGSPLG
+190 AFRFTIRRQIGSPLG
-205 PRAVLARFDPEE
+205 PRAVLARFDPESDE
-217 RRLAVWSATQM
+217 LTVWSATQM

-237 GILGLAEDRIRVVC
+237 GILGLAEERIRVIC

-270 YLARRIGRP
+270 YLARRLGRP
-279 VRWVE
+279 VRWIE
-284 DRRENLVNAR
+284 DRTENLVNAR
-294 HARDQTHDV
+294 HARDQIHDV
-303 EVGFDSRGRV
+303 EAGFDRRGRI

-341 LKSQYRIDNYEA
+341 LRSQYRIDNYEA

-373 VTAAFVIER
+373 VTAVFVIER

-431 AQLEMALEGIGY
+431 AQLEMALEAIGY
-443 HDFRARQARLRA
+443 EDFRTRQAGLRA
-455 EGRCVGI
+455 EGRHVGI

-477 SAIVRVD
+477 GAIVRVN
-484 GSGGVTILSGS
+484 GTGAVTILSGS

-505 LAQVCADVLGVD
+505 LAQVCADALGVD
-517 IDTITLRDGDTA
+517 IDSISLRDGDTA
-529 LIRHGGGT
+529 LISRGGGT

-547 MAVTGAAGKL
+547 MAVAGAAGKL
-557 RQKAIEIAARLHGL
+557 QNKAIEIAARVHGL
-571 DAGGLTVIRGVIRD
+571 DPAGLTIVDGMIRSGD
-585 GSTRIMTLADVARV
+585 GARIMSLGEVVRA
-599 AGDEAGDLA
+599 AGRESAEGVPQDENGS
-608 RPAVEACLEAIDSF
+608 LEAIDFF
-622 ASPTVTWASGTHV
+622 ASPTVTWSSGTHIATV
-635 VTLEVDRD
+635 EVDRD
-643 TGHVKLE
+643 TGHVKLD
-650 RYVIAHDAGNIIN
+650 RYVIVHDAGNIIN

-682 LSEEAI
+682 LSEEAV
-688 YDEAGNVLTSSFTD
+688 YDESGNLLTSSFVD
-702 YRLPRAID
+702 YRLPRALD
-710 VPPIEVLH
+710 VPPIEVYH
-718 QEFPSALNE
+718 QGFPSPLNE

-748 VEDALRPLDLRI
+748 VEDALHPLDLRI

-770 LRYIHEAEAASRM
+770 LRYIGAAEAA
-783 AGPQRSLTSSPTDR
+783 A
-797 TTGNSA
+797 TGAA

>member
-1 MTAGTTFGKPVLRRE
+1 MTAGTAFGKPVLRRE
-16 DGRFLKGKGVY
+16 DSRFLKGKGVY
-27 VPDVV
+27 VPDIR
-32 LPGTAEAVVV
+32 LPGTAEVAVK
-42 RSPHAHALIRD
+42 RSPHAHALVRD

-58 ATVAPGVVAVVTARD
+58 AAAAPGVVAVITARD
-73 LSDTGVYRPYHKSP
+73 LTDTGIYRPYHKSP
-87 PAFAD
+87 PVFAD
-92 LLQPLEKGH
+92 LLRPLEKGH
-101 DVPLLAAERVR
+101 DVPLLAGDRVR
-112 RVGEPVALVVAENRY
+112 RVGEPIALVVAENRY

-132 AGLVRVDY
+132 AGLIRVDY
-140 EPLEPVVDAEAGLR
+140 EPLEPVLDPEAGLR
-154 PDAPVIHEELGD
+154 PEAPVIHAELGD
-166 NVQSRVRVA
+166 NVQSRVRVVA
-175 VGDPEGAMAAADHTA
+175 GDPDGAMASADHTA
-190 TFRFTIRRQIGSPLG
+190 TFRFTVRRQIGSPLG

-217 RRLAVWSATQM
+217 GLTVWSATQM

-237 GILGLAEDRIRVVC
+237 GILGLPEHRVRVIC

-279 VRWVE
+279 VRWTE
-284 DRRENLVNAR
+284 DRTENLVNAR
-294 HARDQTHDV
+294 HARDQVHDV
-303 EVGFDSRGRV
+303 EVGFDDRGRV
-313 LALRDRILVDMGIAN
+313 LALRDRILADMGIAN

-341 LKSQYRIDNYEA
+341 LRSQYRIDNYEA

-382 VLERVARRLDLDP
+382 VMERVARRLDLDP
-395 AEVRRINLIPSDA
+395 AEVRRINLIPADA

-431 AQLEMALEGIGY
+431 AQLEMALEAIGY
-443 HDFRARQARLRA
+443 REFRARQARLRA
-455 EGRCVGI
+455 EGRHVGI

-484 GSGGVTILSGS
+484 GSGAVTILSGS

-505 LAQVCADVLGVD
+505 LAQVCADALGVD
-517 IDTITLRDGDTA
+517 IETISLRDGDTA
-529 LIRHGGGT
+529 LIRQGGGT

-547 MAVTGAAGKL
+547 MAVAGAARKL
-557 RQKAIEIAARLHGL
+557 RKKAIEMAAHLHGVE
-571 DAGGLTVIRGVIRD
+571 AEGLTVIGGVIRD
-585 GSTRIMTLADVARV
+585 GAGALITTLAELAQTTGDGERTGGR
-599 AGDEAGDLA
+599 AG
-608 RPAVEACLEAIDSF
+608 LEAMGSF

-643 TGHVKLE
+643 TGQVKLE

-682 LSEEAI
+682 LSEEAV
-688 YDEAGNVLTSSFTD
+688 YDDGGNLLTSSFVD

-710 VPPIEVLH
+710 VPPIEVHH
-718 QEFPSALNE
+718 QEFPSALNA

-737 TVGAPAAIVNA
+737 TVGAPAAIANA

-770 LRYIHEAEAASRM
+770 LRYINEAEPVCRG
-783 AGPQRSLTSSPTDR
+783 AGRRD
-797 TTGNSA
+797 G

>member
-1 MTAGTTFGKPVLRRE
+1 MRARTTFGKPILRRE
-16 DGRFLKGKGVY
+16 DSRFLKGKGVY
-27 VPDVV
+27 VPDVA
-32 LPGTAEAVVV
+32 LPGAAEAVVV
-42 RSPHAHALIRD
+42 RSPHAHAAIRG
-53 LDVSE
+53 LDVAE
-58 ATVAPGVVAVVTARD
+58 AAGAPGVVAVITARD
-73 LSDTGVYRPYHKSP
+73 LTDTGVYRPYHKSP

-140 EPLEPVVDAEAGLR
+140 QPLEPVLAAEAGLR

-166 NVQSRVRVA
+166 NVQSRVRVE
-175 VGDPEGAMAAADHTA
+175 VGDPEGALAAADHTA
-190 TFRFTIRRQIGSPLG
+190 AFRFTIRRQIGSPLG
-205 PRAVLARFDPEE
+205 TRAVLARFDPEE
-217 RRLAVWSATQM
+217 GRLAVWSATQM

-270 YLARRIGRP
+270 YLARRLGRP
-279 VRWVE
+279 VRWTE

-294 HARDQTHDV
+294 HARDQVHEV
-303 EVGFDSRGRV
+303 EVGFDDRGRI

-382 VLERVARRLDLDP
+382 VMERVARRLGFDP

-443 HDFRARQARLRA
+443 YDFRARQARLRA
-455 EGRCVGI
+455 EGRYVGI

-477 SAIVRVD
+477 NAIVRVD
-484 GSGGVTILSGS
+484 GTGAVTILSGS

-505 LAQVCADVLGVD
+505 LAQVCADALGVD
-517 IDTITLRDGDTA
+517 IETISLRDGDTA
-529 LIRHGGGT
+529 LIRQGGGT

-547 MAVTGAAGKL
+547 MAVARAATEL
-557 RQKAIEIAARLHGL
+557 RQKAIGTAARHHDM
-571 DAGGLTVIRGVIRD
+571 DAGGLTVVGGVVRDCSGTRITTLAEVARRAGD
-585 GSTRIMTLADVARV
+585 GSGDGALPAGEAR
-599 AGDEAGDLA
+599 
-608 RPAVEACLEAIDSF
+608 LEATGSF

-635 VTLEVDRD
+635 VTVEVDRD
-643 TGHVKLE
+643 TGHVRLE

-682 LSEEAI
+682 LSEEAV
-688 YDEAGNVLTSSFTD
+688 YDEAGNLLTGSFTD

-737 TVGAPAAIVNA
+737 TVGAPAAIANA

-760 TEMPLQPEKL
+760 TEMPLQSEKL
-770 LRYIHEAEAASRM
+770 LRYIRTAEQAAGEAGGRLS
-783 AGPQRSLTSSPTDR
+783 
-797 TTGNSA
+797 

>member
-1 MTAGTTFGKPVLRRE
+1 VTARTTFGKPILRRE
-16 DGRFLKGKGVY
+16 DSRFLRGKGVY
-27 VPDVV
+27 VPDVR
-32 LPGTAEAVVV
+32 LPGAAEAVVV

-58 ATVAPGVVAVVTARD
+58 AAGAPGVVAVITARD
-73 LSDTGVYRPYHKSP
+73 LTDTGVYRPYHKSP
-87 PAFAD
+87 PAFAN

-140 EPLEPVVDAEAGLR
+140 EPLEPVLDAEAGLR
-154 PDAPVIHEELGD
+154 PDAPVIHQELGD
-166 NVQSRVRVA
+166 NVQSRVRVE
-175 VGDPEGAMAAADHTA
+175 VGDPEGALASADHTA

-205 PRAVLARFDPEE
+205 TRAVLARFDPEE
-217 RRLAVWSATQM
+217 GCLAVWSATQM

-270 YLARRIGRP
+270 YLARRLGRP
-279 VRWVE
+279 VRWTE

-294 HARDQTHDV
+294 HARDQIHEV
-303 EVGFDSRGRV
+303 EVGFDNRGRV
-313 LALRDRILVDMGIAN
+313 TVLRDRILVDMGIAN

-395 AEVRRINLIPSDA
+395 AEARRINLIPSDA

-443 HDFRARQARLRA
+443 HEFRSRQARLRA
-455 EGRCVGI
+455 EGRYVGI

-484 GSGGVTILSGS
+484 ATGAVTILSGS

-505 LAQVCADVLGVD
+505 LAQVCADALGVD
-517 IDTITLRDGDTA
+517 IETISLRDGDTA
-529 LIRHGGGT
+529 LIRQGGGT

-547 MAVTGAAGKL
+547 MAVASAATEL
-557 RQKAIEIAARLHGL
+557 RQKAIGIAARLHGL
-571 DAGGLTVIRGVIRD
+571 DAGELTVVGGMIRD
-585 GSTRIMTLADVARV
+585 GAGTRITTLAEVART
-599 AGDEAGDLA
+599 AGNVKLPGGEA
-608 RPAVEACLEAIDSF
+608 RLEAIGSF
-622 ASPTVTWASGTHV
+622 ASPTVTWASGTHA
-635 VTLEVDRD
+635 VTVEVDRD

-682 LSEEAI
+682 LSEEAV
-688 YDEAGNVLTSSFTD
+688 YDDAGNPLTGSFTD

-770 LRYIHEAEAASRM
+770 LRCIHEAEAA
-783 AGPQRSLTSSPTDR
+783 ATHGIPVGQL
-797 TTGNSA
+797 GL

>member
-1 MTAGTTFGKPVLRRE
+1 MRTGAVFGRPVLRRE
-16 DGRFLKGKGVY
+16 DSRFLKGEGVY
-27 VPDVV
+27 VPDVR
-32 LPGTAEAVVV
+32 LPDAAEAVVK
-42 RSPHAHALIRD
+42 RSPHAHALIEHID
-53 LDVSE
+53 ISE
-58 ATVAPGVVAVVTARD
+58 AAAAPGVVAVITADD
-73 LSDTGVYRPYHKSP
+73 LTDTGVYRPYHKSP
-87 PAFAD
+87 PAFAN
-92 LLQPLEKGH
+92 LLRPLEKGH
-101 DVPLLAAERVR
+101 DVPLLAAGRVR
-112 RVGEPVALVVAENRY
+112 RVGEPVALVVAEDRY

-132 AGLVRVDY
+132 ARLIRVDY
-140 EPLEPVVDAEAGLR
+140 EPLEPVLDSEAGLR
-154 PDAPVIHEELGD
+154 PEAPVIHDELGD
-166 NVQSRVRVA
+166 NVQSRVGVV
-175 VGDPEGAMAAADHTA
+175 VGDPDGAMAAADHTA
-190 TFRFTIRRQIGSPLG
+190 GFRFTIRRQIGSPLG
-205 PRAVLARFDPEE
+205 PRAVLARFDPVEG
-217 RRLAVWSATQM
+217 LTVWSATQM

-237 GILGLAEDRIRVVC
+237 GILGVAEDRIRVIC

-270 YLARRIGRP
+270 YLARRVGRP

-284 DRRENLVNAR
+284 DRTENLVNAR
-294 HARDQTHDV
+294 HARDQVHDV
-303 EVGFDSRGRV
+303 EVGFDSRGRL

-353 EATCVITN
+353 AATCVITN

-395 AEVRRINLIPSDA
+395 ADVRRINLIPADA

-431 AQLEMALEGIGY
+431 AQLEMALEAIGY
-443 HDFRARQARLRA
+443 QEFRARQARLRA
-455 EGRCVGI
+455 EGRHVGI
-462 GIAAH
+462 GISAH

-484 GSGGVTILSGS
+484 GSGAVTILSGS

-505 LAQVCADVLGVD
+505 LAQVCADALGVA
-517 IDTITLRDGDTA
+517 IETISLRDGDTA
-529 LIRHGGGT
+529 LIRQGGGT

-547 MAVTGAAGKL
+547 MAVAGAARKL
-557 RQKAIEIAARLHGL
+557 RKKAIEMAARLHGVEV
-571 DAGGLTVIRGVIRD
+571 DGLTVIGGVIRD
-585 GSTRIMTLADVARV
+585 GAGARITTLAELAQTT
-599 AGDEAGDLA
+599 GDGERTGG
-608 RPAVEACLEAIDSF
+608 RACLEAMDSF

-643 TGHVKLE
+643 TGQVELE

-682 LSEEAI
+682 LSEEAV
-688 YDEAGNVLTSSFTD
+688 YDEAGNLLSGSFVD

-710 VPPIEVLH
+710 VPPIEVHH
-718 QEFPSALNE
+718 QEFPSGLND

-737 TVGAPAAIVNA
+737 TVGAPAAIANA
-748 VEDALRPLDLRI
+748 VEDALHPLDLRI

-770 LRYIHEAEAASRM
+770 LRYILTAEALARKGQE
-783 AGPQRSLTSSPTDR
+783 A
-797 TTGNSA
+797 